1 MMVQFYLK
9 LPYYYMLTIR
19 VWLWVLMARMK
30 TDCKLKEKTSLWNS
44 PQGLSEENAMINS
57 PYVRQSRVRKGRN
70 ICLWNPESGIFFL
83 VESRIMSF
91 GIWNTA
97 QGIPNPTD
105 SASKK
110 LLDFG
115 FRITLHGAIKRK
127 LTDQYR
133 PQSSPS
139 CLYSLIRPI

>member
-1 MMVQFYLK
+1 MM
-9 LPYYYMLTIR
+9 
-19 VWLWVLMARMK
+19 
-30 TDCKLKEKTSLWNS
+30 
-44 PQGLSEENAMINS
+44 NS
-57 PYVRQSRVRKGRN
+57 PYVRQSRVRKGGN
-70 ICLWNPESGIFFL
+70 ICLLNPESGIFFL

-105 SASKK
+105 SASKN

-115 FRITLHGAIKRK
+115 FRITLQGATQKK

-139 CLYSLIRPI
+139 CLYLLIIY

>member
-1 MMVQFYLK
+1 M
-9 LPYYYMLTIR
+9 
-19 VWLWVLMARMK
+19 
-30 TDCKLKEKTSLWNS
+30 
-44 PQGLSEENAMINS
+44 
-57 PYVRQSRVRKGRN
+57 
-70 ICLWNPESGIFFL
+70 WNPESGIFFL

>member
-1 MMVQFYLK
+1 
-9 LPYYYMLTIR
+9 
-19 VWLWVLMARMK
+19 
-30 TDCKLKEKTSLWNS
+30 
-44 PQGLSEENAMINS
+44 MINS

-110 LLDFG
+110 LLDL

-133 PQSSPS
+133 SQSSPS